1 MADYDYMAEGNA
13 LRGGFGPRS
22 ALDSVAPADVAA
34 AEGAPAEGGLSAV
47 RAVIA
52 RRQKLQSDQ
61 QALFDSM
68 AKQLEE
74 RRVGP
79 STSEQL
85 FELSAALARPT
96 TVRGFS
102 GVLNNVM
109 PVLQQQARATREGT
123 EGRMEA
129 ANALQL
135 ARMKGALGLADTE
148 LETELTI
155 AKLVADQNK
164 APTMGETERMINEAM
179 RLPEGD
185 PKRKLLLSAIRGSP
199 EQMAALLANKVA
211 VVQETAANRAPQVG
225 SKTPPKYMR
234 GPGGKL
240 LKWVP

>member
-1 MADYDYMAEGNA
+1 MANYDYMAEGNA

-68 AKQLEE
+68 AKQLAE

-129 ANALQL
+129 ANALEL

-148 LETELTI
+148 LETELKLAELM
-155 AKLVADQNK
+155 AKGDKPGFSYQLDQSGNVREVPKTAYRPLTKADFDAIPVGSYYVVPSGAK
-164 APTMGETERMINEAM
+164 AGM
-179 RLPEGD
+179 
-185 PKRKLLLSAIRGSP
+185 
-199 EQMAALLANKVA
+199 
-211 VVQETAANRAPQVG
+211 VVQKTVG
-225 SKTPPKYMR
+225 
-234 GPGGKL
+234 GGY
-240 LKWVP
+240 

>member
-1 MADYDYMAEGNA
+1 MANYDYMAEGNA

-109 PVLQQQARATREGT
+109 PVLQQQAKATREGT

-135 ARMKGALGLADTE
+135 AQMKGALGLADTE
-148 LETELTI
+148 LDTELKLAELT
-155 AKLVADQNK
+155 AKRAAKPYSYQLGPDAAIHEIPKDVHRPIDK
-164 APTMGETERMINEAM
+164 AGYDAIPFGEYYIVPSGPTAGQVV
-179 RLPEGD
+179 
-185 PKRKLLLSAIRGSP
+185 RKL
-199 EQMAALLANKVA
+199 
-211 VVQETAANRAPQVG
+211 
-225 SKTPPKYMR
+225 PPA
-234 GPGGKL
+234 GGN
-240 LKWVP
+240 

>member
-22 ALDSVAPADVAA
+22 ALDSVAPANVAA
-34 AEGAPAEGGLSAV
+34 AESTPAEGGLSAV

-68 AKQLEE
+68 AKQLAE

-109 PVLQQQARATREGT
+109 PVLQQQAKATREGT

-129 ANALQL
+129 ANALEL

-148 LETELTI
+148 LETEL
-155 AKLVADQNK
+155 KLADLMSKRDK
-164 APTMGETERMINEAM
+164 APQSTWDPGSQRFVSREVPMPTDRSARTKEGL
-179 RLPEGD
+179 RLTQYTD
-185 PKRKLLLSAIRGSP
+185 GSLRTRNADGS
-199 EQMAALLANKVA
+199 MDVYDAAGNKMQTIPA
-211 VVQETAANRAPQVG
+211 
-225 SKTPPKYMR
+225 
-234 GPGGKL
+234 GGR
-240 LKWVP
+240 